1 MGPDLR
7 SVHEVT
13 PPAVEPRSV
22 VDTNGLSHVHVLEE
36 SAPARF
42 RSRLLLAVGGVAY
55 VGWHYVHLL
64 LQPDAIDSLGE
75 RLGFLGFV
83 AALIAVSFHRTVR
96 GHLVALGYAAVA
108 VGTVHYSSLLARNQL
123 SASYLIGLFVLLG
136 AVSALLVSPRA
147 ALTYAVFSVLLA
159 ALVAGVSTG
168 APVEER
174 IELLVGTATVQL
186 GLAISAWRN
195 VFLQHAQRDLVR
207 ARHHL
212 RQLRGL
218 LPICMHCN
226 KIRTSA
232 DSWEQFEAYVE
243 SRTEATFTHSLCH
256 DCADKHYPGI

>member
-1 MGPDLR
+1 MGPVLR
-7 SVHEVT
+7 SLQEVT
-13 PPAVEPRSV
+13 PPVEPRSV
-22 VDTNGLSHVHVLEE
+22 VDTNGLSHVHVLEQ

-42 RSRLLLAVGGVAY
+42 RSRLLLAVGGVTY

-64 LQPDAIDSLGE
+64 LQPDAVDSLGE
-75 RLGFLGFV
+75 RLGFLGFI
-83 AALIAVSFHRTVR
+83 AALLAVSFHRKVR
-96 GHLVALGYAAVA
+96 SHLVSLGYAVVA
-108 VGTVHYSSLLARNQL
+108 VGTVHYFSLVTRNEI

-136 AVSALLVSPRA
+136 GVSALLVSPRA
-147 ALTYAVFSVLLA
+147 AIAYAVFSVLLA
-159 ALVAGVSTG
+159 ALVASVTRR
-168 APVEER
+168 APMEER

-207 ARHHL
+207 ARHQL

-226 KIRTSA
+226 KIRTA
-232 DSWEQFEAYVE
+232 PDSWEQFEAYVE

-256 DCADKHYPGI
+256 ECADKHYPGM